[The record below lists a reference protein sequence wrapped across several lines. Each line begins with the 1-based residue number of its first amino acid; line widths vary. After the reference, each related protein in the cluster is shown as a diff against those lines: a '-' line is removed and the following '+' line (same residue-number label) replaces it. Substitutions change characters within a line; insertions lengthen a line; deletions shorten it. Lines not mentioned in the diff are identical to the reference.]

1 MNIGDVLT
9 MSHKEDLII
18 AILEHNN
25 SGRMTRIRSK
35 IDKGELLAGIAEESG
50 ELTQAALKL
59 RRTIDG
65 RNLTPVT
72 RADAEASYIEELA
85 DVLVYAWAY
94 GIDASKVASVMDR
107 KIKRWDDCLG
117 ESDTDDI
124 L

>member
-1 MNIGDVLT
+1 
-9 MSHKEDLII
+9 MSQKVDLII

-25 SGRMTRIRSK
+25 SGRMTRIRSR

-59 RRTIDG
+59 RRTIDR
-65 RNLTPVT
+65 RNLTPVS

-85 DVLVYAWAY
+85 DVLLYAWAY
-94 GIDASKVASVMDR
+94 GIDASKVASVIDR
-107 KIKRWDDCLG
+107 KIKRWDNRLG
-117 ESDTDDI
+117 EGDTDDI

>member
-1 MNIGDVLT
+1 
-9 MSHKEDLII
+9 MSQKVDLII

-25 SGRMTRIRSK
+25 SGRITRIRSR
-35 IDKGELLAGIAEESG
+35 IDKGELLAGLAEESG

-65 RNLTPVT
+65 RNLTPVS

-85 DVLVYAWAY
+85 DVLLYAWVY
-94 GIDASKVASVMDR
+94 GIDASKVASVIDH
-107 KIKRWDDCLG
+107 KIKRWDSRLG
-117 ESDTDDI
+117 ESDNDDI

>member
-1 MNIGDVLT
+1 
-9 MSHKEDLII
+9 MSHKVDLII

-25 SGRMTRIRSK
+25 SGRMVRIRSK

-50 ELTQAALKL
+50 ELVQAALKL

-65 RNLTPVT
+65 RNLTPVS
-72 RADAEASYIEELA
+72 RADAEESYIEELA

-107 KIKRWDDCLG
+107 KIKRWDNRLG
-117 ESDTDDI
+117 EGDTDDI